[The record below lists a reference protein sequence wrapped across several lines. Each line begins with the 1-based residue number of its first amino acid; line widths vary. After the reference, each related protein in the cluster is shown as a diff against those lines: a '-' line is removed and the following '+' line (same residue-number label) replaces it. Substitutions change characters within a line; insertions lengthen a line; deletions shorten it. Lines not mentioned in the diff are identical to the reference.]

1 MSSSK
6 RQSVLPP
13 SPKPPTT
20 FSPHVVISEQSSFI
34 GTKTISIGPSTVVHP
49 RAKLNSSYASI
60 KIGSNCIISERSSV
74 GLQSATSE
82 DQSEGVVI
90 ENGVIV
96 EAGASVEAR
105 TIREGSVVEINAR
118 VGKGA
123 VIGKV

>member
-1 MSSSK
+1 
-6 RQSVLPP
+6 
-13 SPKPPTT
+13 
-20 FSPHVVISEQSSFI
+20 
-34 GTKTISIGPSTVVHP
+34 VHP
-49 RAKLNSSYASI
+49 RAKLNSSYAPI

-90 ENGVIV
+90 ENGVII